1 VHLPNCY
8 QPNDRQRQISEKP
21 VTRAEFG
28 LPDDAFVFCSFNN
41 SYKLNATMF
50 DVWMPLLK
58 SVPGSVLWL
67 LVPAS
72 ACHENLRREA
82 AKRGVDPDR
91 LVFASRRPIA
101 EHLARHRLAD
111 LFLDA
116 LPCNAH
122 TTTSDALWTGLPVLT
137 AVGET
142 FSGRVAASLLTGMGM
157 PELITRSLE
166 EYAQVALTL
175 AQDKDKLAQIRAKL
189 VRQRETAPLFDT
201 ARYTRNLERS
211 FEMMLDVAKS
221 GEAPRSFAV
230 AEQSAEQLV

>member
-1 VHLPNCY
+1 
-8 QPNDRQRQISEKP
+8 

-28 LPDDAFVFCSFNN
+28 LPDEAFVFCSFNN
-41 SYKLNATMF
+41 SYKLNAAMF

-58 SVPGSVLWL
+58 NVPGSVLWL
-67 LVPAS
+67 LVPTS

-82 AKRGVDPDR
+82 AKRGVDPER
-91 LVFASRRPIA
+91 LVFASRQPIA

-137 AVGET
+137 AIGDT

-157 PELITRSLE
+157 PELITRSHE
-166 EYAQVALTL
+166 EYAQTALTL
-175 AQDKDKLAQIRAKL
+175 ARDKDKLAQIRVKL
-189 VRQRETAPLFDT
+189 ARQRETAPLFDT

-211 FEMMLDVAKS
+211 FEMMLDIAKS
-221 GEAPRSFAV
+221 GEPPRAFAV
-230 AEQSAEQLV
+230 ADQ